1 MQIFSIRL
9 ALLSVIA
16 TSVSAKEP
24 SFYSYD
30 LPTNKR
36 YLRICEAK
44 IRAAHLGQIEHHYFL
59 NLQNKGWMVFELQIP
74 NKKMEYKTC
83 DLDNGDIIQE
93 PNIAAPS
100 STNNVESNIIE
111 K

>member
-1 MQIFSIRL
+1 MQIFPIRL
-9 ALLSVIA
+9 ALFSVIA
-16 TSVSAKEP
+16 TSVPAKEP
-24 SFYSYD
+24 IFYSYD

-36 YLRICEAK
+36 YVRVCDEK
-44 IRAAHLGQIEHHYFL
+44 IRAAHLGQIEHYYFL
-59 NLQNKGWMVFELQIP
+59 NIRHKGWMVFGLQIP

-93 PNIAAPS
+93 PNITAPS